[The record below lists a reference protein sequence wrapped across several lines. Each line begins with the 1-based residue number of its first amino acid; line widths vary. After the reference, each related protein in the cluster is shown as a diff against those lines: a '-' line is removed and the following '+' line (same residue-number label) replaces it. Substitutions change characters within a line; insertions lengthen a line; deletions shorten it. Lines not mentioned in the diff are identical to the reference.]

1 MNKTRNNYPVGI
13 SYPTLTG
20 ILKAKIYGLALD
32 KNFFALKT
40 YDERVKYT
48 DKMVEDAIDLA
59 VKWSAEDKAA

>member
-32 KNFFALKT
+32 KNFLT
-40 YDERVKYT
+40 LDTCERVKYT
-48 DKMVEDAIDLA
+48 DKMIEDAIDLA